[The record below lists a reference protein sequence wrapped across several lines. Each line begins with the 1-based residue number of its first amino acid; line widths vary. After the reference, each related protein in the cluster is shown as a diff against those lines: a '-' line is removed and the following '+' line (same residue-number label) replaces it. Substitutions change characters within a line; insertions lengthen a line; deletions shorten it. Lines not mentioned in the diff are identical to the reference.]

1 MEQQGAAQY
10 LAVQQLIQLDAGNAG
25 LAPQHQTALVGP
37 AALGN
42 DRVGQAEKALLPD
55 GLELIEVGT
64 HHIGFH
70 RKLGGRGEKD
80 DLDCSVV
87 LADLLGDGDA
97 VFSRHDDI
105 QKQDIIPHALF
116 DLGQQIQRTAERCAL
131 DLDAALS
138 TVFFQQGRQLIQNSL
153 VVVAECDLDHSGFH
167 ILCSC
172 WQSTYS
178 WALPMQ

>member
-1 MEQQGAAQY
+1 MEG
-10 LAVQQLIQLDAGNAG
+10 
-25 LAPQHQTALVGP
+25 
-37 AALGN
+37 
-42 DRVGQAEKALLPD
+42 
-55 GLELIEVGT
+55 
-64 HHIGFH
+64 
-70 RKLGGRGEKD
+70 GEKN

-138 TVFFQQGRQLIQNSL
+138 AVFFQQGRQLIQNSL

-172 WQSTYS
+172 WPGTYS